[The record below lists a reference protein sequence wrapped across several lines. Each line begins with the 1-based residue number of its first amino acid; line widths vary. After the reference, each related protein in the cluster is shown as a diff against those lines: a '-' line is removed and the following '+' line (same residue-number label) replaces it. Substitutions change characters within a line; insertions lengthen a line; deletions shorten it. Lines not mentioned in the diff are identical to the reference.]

1 MAKDVIHDQV
11 KQALI
16 KDGWTITHDPYT
28 ISFGG
33 RHGYVDLGAEKI
45 LAAEKSGQQI
55 AVEIKSF
62 IGRSTVSELEKAV
75 GQYAVYRSWLSR
87 TEPQRII
94 YLAVD
99 KRAFSDLFED
109 ISGRVLLE
117 DYSIN
122 MIVVDVAIQEVVKWV
137 NM

>member
-55 AVEIKSF
+55 AVEISF

>member
-16 KDGWTITHDPYT
+16 KDGWTITYDPYT

-55 AVEIKSF
+55 AVEISF